1 MTIDARLEKLEY
13 NVEELRRVQVYHA
26 SKLTALED
34 SKPWFFSKGVI
45 GPLVSG
51 AATIAMVVGY
61 IQNWPADAMAI
72 LAAVAGGGSITGVI
86 GRATATKRV
95 G

>member
-1 MTIDARLEKLEY
+1 MTIDARLEQLETT
-13 NVEELRRVQVYHA
+13 VRSHGQALIDFDSRLMKQEE
-26 SKLTALED
+26 
-34 SKPWFFSKGVI
+34 SKPWFLSKGVI

-51 AATIAMVVGY
+51 AATVAMVVGY

-72 LAAVAGGGSITGVI
+72 LAAVAGGGSVTGVI